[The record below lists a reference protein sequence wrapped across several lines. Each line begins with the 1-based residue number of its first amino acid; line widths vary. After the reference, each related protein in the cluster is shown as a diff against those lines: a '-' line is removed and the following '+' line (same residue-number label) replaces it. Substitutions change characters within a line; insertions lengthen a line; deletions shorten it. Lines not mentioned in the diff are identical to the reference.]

1 MLAAWTRGSML
12 DLHTHV
18 LPGLDDGAVDLA
30 AGVALCRRLHE
41 QGVTTVVATPHWHS
55 PRFEVAGDGICT
67 AWAHLRAAVAVE
79 LPGLALVLG
88 AEHHCSG
95 IENPAAFVASCRPL
109 GDSQVVLVE
118 LPDDHLPANAW
129 ATVFA
134 LIRAGRRPVLAHPER
149 CRGLRDQPEQFAA
162 FVDAGGLLQLT
173 LGHLLGV
180 HGWRM
185 RWRSRGLLRRYPQ
198 ACLIASDS
206 HDLGV
211 RRPQWDRLPATWR
224 RFVPGDLL
232 GVSSWGSVNS

>member
-1 MLAAWTRGSML
+1 ML

-18 LPGLDDGAVDLA
+18 LPGLDDGASDLA
-30 AGVALCRRLHE
+30 AGLALCRRLHE

-55 PRFEVAGDGICT
+55 PRFDVEGAGIAE
-67 AWAHLRAAVAVE
+67 AWEALRAVVSTE
-79 LPGLALVLG
+79 LPGLTLVLG

-95 IENPAAFVASCRPL
+95 LEEPAAFVASCRPL

-118 LPDDHLPANAW
+118 LPDDHLPARAW
-129 ATVFA
+129 ATLFA

-149 CRGLRDQPEQFAA
+149 CRGLRGQREQVAA
-162 FVDAGGLLQLT
+162 LVEAGGLLQVT

-185 RWRSRGLLRRYPQ
+185 RWHSRVLLRRHPT

-211 RRPQWDRLPATWR
+211 RRPQWDRLPAGWR
-224 RFVPGDLL
+224 RFVPRDLES
-232 GVSSWGSVNS
+232 VSSWGSPKDLGEV

>member
-1 MLAAWTRGSML
+1 MGAML

-30 AGVALCRRLHE
+30 AGVALCRRLHD

-55 PRFEVAGDGICT
+55 PRFEVEREGIAQ
-67 AWAHLRAAVAVE
+67 AWDALRNAVSVD
-79 LPGLALVLG
+79 LPGLTLVLG

-95 IENPAAFVASCRPL
+95 LEEPAAFVAACRPL
-109 GDSQVVLVE
+109 GDSRVVLVE
-118 LPDDHLPANAW
+118 LPDDHLPTNAW
-129 ATVFA
+129 ATLFA

-149 CRGLRDQPEQFAA
+149 SRGLRGQRDQVAA

-185 RWRSRGLLRRYPQ
+185 RWHSRGLLRRYPRS
-198 ACLIASDS
+198 CLIASDS
-206 HDLGV
+206 HDLAV

-224 RFVPGDLL
+224 HWVPADLRS
-232 GVSSWGSVNS
+232 VSAWGGANI

>member
-1 MLAAWTRGSML
+1 ML

-18 LPGLDDGAVDLA
+18 LPGLDDGAPDLA
-30 AGVALCRRLHE
+30 TGVALCRRLHA

-55 PRFEVAGDGICT
+55 PRFDVAASGIAE
-67 AWAHLRAAVAVE
+67 AWERLRTAVATE
-79 LPGLALVLG
+79 IPGLVLVLG
-88 AEHHCSG
+88 AEHHLSG
-95 IENPAAFVASCRPL
+95 LEEPAAFVASCRPL
-109 GDSQVVLVE
+109 GESRVVLVE

-149 CRGLRDQPEQFAA
+149 CRGLRGQRDQIMA
-162 FVDAGGLLQLT
+162 FVEAGGLLQLT

-185 RWRSRGLLRRYPQ
+185 RWHSRSIFRRFSP
-198 ACLIASDS
+198 ACLIATDC

-211 RRPQWDRLPATWR
+211 RRPQWDRLPPTWGAQ
-224 RFVPGDLL
+224 VPRDLAA
-232 GVSSWGSVNS
+232 VSSWGMTNN

>member
-1 MLAAWTRGSML
+1 ML

-55 PRFEVAGDGICT
+55 PRFDVEAAGIAGAWEALRT
-67 AWAHLRAAVAVE
+67 AVMAELPHLR
-79 LPGLALVLG
+79 LVLG
-88 AEHHCSG
+88 AEHHLSG
-95 IENPAAFVASCRPL
+95 LEEPAAFVASCRPL
-109 GDSQVVLVE
+109 GDSRVVLVE

-129 ATVFA
+129 ATLFA

-149 CRGLRDQPEQFAA
+149 CRGLRSQRDQVGA
-162 FVDAGGLLQLT
+162 FIEAGGLLQLT

-185 RWRSRGLLRRYPQ
+185 RWHSRGFFRRFGR

-211 RRPQWDRLPATWR
+211 RRPQWDRLPLVWR
-224 RFVPGDLL
+224 ARVPADLAA
-232 GVSSWGSVNS
+232 VSAWGSSNI